1 MNVWAC
7 SYSCFSQAY
16 ILLFEN
22 DSVINNW
29 SQYTETGG
37 GYSLGDIPSEIDL
50 AAGSYTLVYG
60 NYGYNMSIYDGMG
73 VDEAVS
79 QFSTNS
85 NSNSN
90 EHFSFQMELTAYDG
104 SCDYPGCTDPTAFNF
119 NIDAAIDDGSCHYPT
134 DLGSLECGVT
144 LSTGLDTISA
154 HGYETY
160 ESPQSFEAYSFTLD
174 SSSNVEISY
183 DMNVWDCSW
192 SCSSQAYILLFEND
206 SLINNWSNFQDT
218 GGYIEGDIPTEIDLA
233 TGSYTLVYGNYGYNM
248 SIYDGM
254 GVDEAVSQFSTNSN
268 SNEHFSFQMELI
280 VFDCSFDYP
289 GCTDSI
295 AFNFNPLA
303 TADDGS
309 CIITDLGTIDCD
321 YSLSL
326 VGLNNNTFFSF
337 SLNST
342 STINFNTQ
350 YSDYDTFLSLF
361 DSDSILITS
370 NDDSQYGLQ
379 SNVDISL
386 NPGSYTL
393 LLTNCCNDWMSI
405 EEATDNINDSEYGTG
420 ILNITVNNDEPCF
433 DPIYG
438 CTYDWADNYSEL
450 ANTDDGSCYLSGC
463 IYEWAINY
471 DSLATVDDG
480 SCINDI
486 YGCTSE
492 LSDNYDSLATVDNG
506 SCFRYGCLSYWADNY
521 DDLATEDDGSCFKL
535 GCMYTYASNYDSEA
549 TQDDGLCIYTCT
561 PPSYWEYSTTDVNH
575 TVMILE
581 DFLTD
586 INGFPL
592 ASGSLIGV
600 FYPDENGDMQCAGS
614 TIFVGE
620 TTFIAVM
627 GDDQTTEEL
636 DGFPT
641 GQELSLMVWDTESC
655 QEYQVNGSFEG
666 SSSFN
671 PNDITILTSIAT
683 NSLCQLMD
691 IPSGWSMFST
701 YMIADDMDM
710 TTVLFPMVENLI
722 MVKDNDGTAYLPE
735 FSFNGIGDFQVGQGY
750 QIKTATDVSFEIC
763 GSYALPEDH
772 PIALSQGWNLI
783 GYLRTQSSD
792 AIAVLSDI
800 SDAENLIIL
809 KDYDGVPYLPEFN
822 FNGIGDMHPGEGYQL
837 KVYESDTLEYLSN
850 DASYRFSSHEV
861 IDNKSS
867 HFQRVSNTDQNMTVV
882 IEDAS
887 WGVIPSLG
895 SEIAAYNKE
904 GTLVGS
910 ALYTSPVTVLTVW
923 GDDAMTSIKEGMS
936 LDENVS
942 FKLWDTETT
951 QEFEVVKWIA
961 GSSSYQK
968 DVINVASS
976 IIATLIESSNTES
989 TRVLVK
995 IVNVLGQEVDLVDN
1009 TLKGVVLFEV
1019 YDDGSVELKVH

>member
-1 MNVWAC
+1 VNPDSSDYNLQANSPCINAGHQGSALDPDGTIADMGAFFSIFFGCMDSTSFN
-7 SYSCFSQAY
+7 YS
-16 ILLFEN
+16 
-22 DSVINNW
+22 
-29 SQYTETGG
+29 
-37 GYSLGDIPSEIDL
+37 PL
-50 AAGSYTLVYG
+50 A
-60 NYGYNMSIYDGMG
+60 NY
-73 VDEAVS
+73 E
-79 QFSTNS
+79 
-85 NSNSN
+85 
-90 EHFSFQMELTAYDG
+90 DG
-104 SCDYPGCTDPTAFNF
+104 SCVSIILGCTD
-119 NIDAAIDDGSCHYPT
+119 
-134 DLGSLECGVT
+134 
-144 LSTGLDTISA
+144 TIS
-154 HGYETY
+154 
-160 ESPQSFEAYSFTLD
+160 
-174 SSSNVEISY
+174 
-183 DMNVWDCSW
+183 
-192 SCSSQAYILLFEND
+192 
-206 SLINNWSNFQDT
+206 
-218 GGYIEGDIPTEIDLA
+218 
-233 TGSYTLVYGNYGYNM
+233 
-248 SIYDGM
+248 
-254 GVDEAVSQFSTNSN
+254 
-268 SNEHFSFQMELI
+268 
-280 VFDCSFDYP
+280 
-289 GCTDSI
+289 
-295 AFNFNPLA
+295 
-303 TADDGS
+303 
-309 CIITDLGTIDCD
+309 
-321 YSLSL
+321 
-326 VGLNNNTFFSF
+326 
-337 SLNST
+337 
-342 STINFNTQ
+342 
-350 YSDYDTFLSLF
+350 
-361 DSDSILITS
+361 
-370 NDDSQYGLQ
+370 
-379 SNVDISL
+379 
-386 NPGSYTL
+386 
-393 LLTNCCNDWMSI
+393 
-405 EEATDNINDSEYGTG
+405 
-420 ILNITVNNDEPCF
+420 
-433 DPIYG
+433 
-438 CTYDWADNYSEL
+438 DNYSEL

-1019 YDDGSVELKVH
+1019 YDDGSVEKIVK